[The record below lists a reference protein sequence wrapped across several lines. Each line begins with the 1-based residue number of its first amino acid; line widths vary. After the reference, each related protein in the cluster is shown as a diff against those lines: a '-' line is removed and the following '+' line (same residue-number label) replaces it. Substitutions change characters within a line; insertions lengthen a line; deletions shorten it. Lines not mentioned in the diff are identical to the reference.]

1 MRLTAVGIRNYQ
13 DKVEARQDQ
22 REKTIMD
29 LYAKGGA
36 SSIAKLFNRSTVNN
50 RGIQLFNRN
59 DEDDITQTSL
69 GPTMGDSYVF
79 GQSTREAA
87 FMEDLK
93 ENFGLDENT
102 AAKFM
107 ANGDPTVFERLHK
120 KIKEAQKFYEVQ
132 DKPFARSPVSEKF
145 IGTII
150 EGSVAQAATPS
161 GRIDI
166 KKVEDY
172 IGRELDGLYKGILQQ
187 EEMPRGQIIL
197 GDKFLGEDFTQP
209 QITNFILNATSATA
223 SMAKRHS
230 RQLGNK
236 IRKFLDIT
244 EGYVTDPSGARTKT
258 TARNLTEAEHI
269 EKRFYIDYR
278 QQLDSAI
285 EAFEDDD
292 NPLELFLI
300 YGAKGLEQYLK
311 QSPKLARDT
320 LVNEYLEAAKDRDY
334 IFTPAIPGR
343 PTELV
348 PFSIQK
354 HKDLLDAGPSA
365 YSFIYQLLYVDEI
378 FTVGDKVVVYD
389 GDLEAPNVIH
399 SYVIKDTKASK

>member
-1 MRLTAVGIRNYQ
+1 MKLTAVGIRNYQ

-79 GQSTREAA
+79 GQSTKEAA
-87 FMEDLK
+87 FMKDLQD
-93 ENFGLDENT
+93 NFGLDDDT

-120 KIKEAQKFYEVQ
+120 KIKAAQEFYEVQ

-145 IGTII
+145 IGNLIQ
-150 EGSVAQAATPS
+150 GSIAQASTPS

-172 IGRELDGLYKGILQQ
+172 VGRELDGLYKGILQQ

-197 GDKFLGEDFTQP
+197 GDKFLGEDFKP
-209 QITNFILNATSATA
+209 NEIKLFVNNATSSTA
-223 SMAKRHS
+223 LMAERHS
-230 RQLGNK
+230 DKLGVK
-236 IRKFLDIT
+236 IKKLNDIK
-244 EGYVTDPSGARTKT
+244 EGYVTDPSGARTQT
-258 TARNLTEAEHI
+258 TPRNLTESEII
-269 EKRFYIDYR
+269 ERDFYINYQ
-278 QQLDSAI
+278 QQLDSAR
-285 EAFEDDD
+285 ESFKDDD

-300 YGAKGLEQYLK
+300 YGAKGLERYLK

-320 LVNEYLEAAKDRDY
+320 LVNQYLEAARARDF
-334 IFTPAIPGR
+334 ILVPVLPGR
-343 PTELV
+343 PTELI
-348 PFSIQK
+348 PYDPNLNPNTQ
-354 HKDLLDAGPSA
+354 
-365 YSFIYQLLYVDEI
+365 SFLYQLVYGDKL
-378 FTVGDKVVVYD
+378 FGVGDKIAAYD
-389 GDLEAPNVIH
+389 GTLESPNILH
-399 SYVIKDTKASK
+399 SYDLTDRSN